1 MVELQSSHS
10 LSLLIEVGL
19 YKWSIQPFKG
29 SGLTL
34 CSQEVNPGSDLALA
48 VLGNLKPQGFT
59 GRTLCG
65 RTLCGSGHFVGEEM
79 VTTLGILDDAMF
91 TSKSHHTQRVKD

>member
-1 MVELQSSHS
+1 M
-10 LSLLIEVGL
+10 
-19 YKWSIQPFKG
+19 
-29 SGLTL
+29 

-65 RTLCGSGHFVGEEM
+65 SDHFVGEEM

>member
-65 RTLCGSGHFVGEEM
+65 SGHFVGEEM